1 MKYKMIGLLAAAVV
15 ALTAFAASAIKT
27 DDPTRRIHQH
37 LEARQKTAGCSCD
50 GKSLCTHLPLVLID
64 TGDRKI
70 PGEVIVDENQEEIG
84 FTMTEDGETMLAAQ
98 VHIVDHSDANNHPDD
113 APTLSSSM
121 LIRIR
126 GNSSRYFEKKS
137 YLLRLTE
144 ADGSYNE
151 QEVLG
156 MEPHYEWA
164 LHGPYMDKSLIR
176 NYMWYN
182 IAGEIMDWAPNVRF
196 CEVIVNGEYQG
207 LYLMTE
213 TITSGKE
220 SRLKLTEPMQDA
232 NKTGFVVRLDRG
244 SSNPLKNI
252 NTFTQYAYRNLQKMD
267 IKYPRAGDLTPE
279 LAREISQEV
288 SDFEKTLYS
297 YDYDTDDYGYWHSID
312 TDSFVDFFI
321 LNEFTANYDAGWLST
336 YLYKDVG
343 GKYKMVIWDFNSACE
358 NYRHLTSSPQHIE
371 LQYNIWYYMLTKDEY
386 FNKKILRRY
395 KELREDV
402 LSDEFLI
409 RYIDETV
416 AYLGDVIER
425 NFAVWGD
432 SFDKDMLEP
441 SERNP
446 RSYQEAVDQM
456 KRFIQE
462 RGDWLDNHLEIIL
475 QYSHESKIK
484 KFNH

>member
-1 MKYKMIGLLAAAVV
+1 MKKYILELFDKTGDLVPEDIILNLLMSAVIGFLIFLSYRLSHNNNLYSKKFNVSLVV
-15 ALTAFAASAIKT
+15 MTVLTTTVMTVIGNNIALSLGMVGALSIVRFRTAIKDSRDTVYIFWTVIVGICCGVGDYLVASA
-27 DDPTRRIHQH
+27 
-37 LEARQKTAGCSCD
+37 GSV
-50 GKSLCTHLPLVLID
+50 LVFILLLI
-64 TGDRKI
+64 
-70 PGEVIVDENQEEIG
+70 
-84 FTMTEDGETMLAAQ
+84 
-98 VHIVDHSDANNHPDD
+98 
-113 APTLSSSM
+113 
-121 LIRIR
+121 
-126 GNSSRYFEKKS
+126 Y
-137 YLLRLTE
+137 
-144 ADGSYNE
+144 GSYNE

-279 LAREISQEV
+279 LARAISQEV